1 MSLTLALLILTAPAQ
16 KAPTNTPTQ
25 IEQAILSIAS
35 DETGD
40 KDAEEAIREGAH
52 MLATRD
58 LTALTDA
65 MKQGE
70 QVMKDAMKG
79 VDPTSL
85 KALEDFVVRAPR

>member
-16 KAPTNTPTQ
+16 KAPTATPAQ
-25 IEQAILSIAS
+25 IEQTILSIAA

-58 LTALTDA
+58 LSALTDA
-65 MKQGE
+65 MKQAE
-70 QVMKDAMKG
+70 HVMKDAMKG
-79 VDPTSL
+79 VDPASL
-85 KALEDFVVRAPR
+85 KALKDFAAKAPQ